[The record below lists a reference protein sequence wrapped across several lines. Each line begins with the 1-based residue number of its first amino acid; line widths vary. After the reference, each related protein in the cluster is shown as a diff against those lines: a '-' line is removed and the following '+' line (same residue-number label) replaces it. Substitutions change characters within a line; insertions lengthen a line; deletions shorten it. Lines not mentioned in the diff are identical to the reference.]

1 MNGLLV
7 RGMMVGGYGG
17 GYMGGSPS
25 GMGGEE
31 SGMISSLMS
40 TMPSW
45 LQVVVTAAAV
55 ILGALFL
62 GWVIGQVVGR
72 VMYPDPNK
80 PSVLNKKERT
90 IYIGVLAA
98 AMVLIVIL
106 ALPKKEKPAEPAVDP
121 SISVNGEVGNPGGDG
136 SILDD
141 GALNE
146 AGGEESA
153 PEDEASEPTDEPIEG
168 ESGAVSSADAAL

>member
-7 RGMMVGGYGG
+7 KGMVVAGGYAGG
-17 GYMGGSPS
+17 GYEGGSS
-25 GMGGEE
+25 GGGMGGEE
-31 SGMISSLMS
+31 SGMISTLMS

-45 LQVVVTAAAV
+45 LQVAVTAAAV
-55 ILGALFL
+55 ILGSLLL

-80 PSVLNKKERT
+80 PSVLNKKERI

-106 ALPKKEKPAEPAVDP
+106 ALPKRR
-121 SISVNGEVGNPGGDG
+121 SRRSHRRSLHWGQRGSGQSRWGWNRGQPG
-136 SILDD
+136 
-141 GALNE
+141 
-146 AGGEESA
+146 
-153 PEDEASEPTDEPIEG
+153 
-168 ESGAVSSADAAL
+168 